1 MFRLPTVSPKS
12 TDGAPASAEKLAPIQ
27 FSRFNWKRAA
37 DAPAESAFVTQLSEL
52 DAETKLETKPKPR
65 IGLPK
70 RL

>member
-1 MFRLPTVSPKS
+1 MFRRPQLSPKS

-27 FSRFNWKRAA
+27 FSHFRVKPAA
-37 DAPAESAFVTQLSEL
+37 GAPAESAFVSQLAEL
-52 DAETKLETKPKPR
+52 DADLKQETKPKPR